1 MKLMAEN
8 AISSFFYY
16 MWNAWGETE
25 CKIVFGGMHKHFWGA
40 CCRRFKSCHP
50 DRKRFS
56 KLKNNLLDRFPIFI
70 PGQKRVKYW
79 YIYIFA

>member
-50 DRKRFS
+50 DDMIIKHLQF
-56 KLKNNLLDRFPIFI
+56 KE
-70 PGQKRVKYW
+70 
-79 YIYIFA
+79 